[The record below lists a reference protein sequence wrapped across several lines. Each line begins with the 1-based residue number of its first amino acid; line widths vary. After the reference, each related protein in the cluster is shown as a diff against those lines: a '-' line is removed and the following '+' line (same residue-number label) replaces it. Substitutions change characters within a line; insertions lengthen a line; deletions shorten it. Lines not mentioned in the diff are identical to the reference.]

1 MLLRAGVER
10 LLLLVLWAARSV
22 FLLQGVAFG
31 LASVT
36 AFAVAS
42 TEMPAWLRATFVSSA
57 MISGTFFVA
66 GFLLTVERRWRVTR
80 SGGNRKPTWPWPL
93 PLGLSLLLL
102 PAAAVIAAS
111 DLPALWSTIGTQLEA
126 MGFWGGLT
134 KPDNSGMVM
143 LPLFLALFVPALVS
157 AAALYSVAFPL
168 AMLSLLVTRSPLFPT
183 LLAMGA
189 TCQATLVLNSW
200 LASGALVRVVSALA
214 AAMADGGDA
223 EVLRVS
229 GELEREAGIL
239 FRTALSLAVP
249 TLGVLAWFA
258 FLRPSNGAAAYFA
271 GDLSASQAEQSDA
284 IRAEPAAPRPWIPAA
299 AVAAQEVAR
308 RDIAKQR
315 SGPVALAQGLGLVA
329 LGTMM
334 LLFGVADS
342 LRTRAFYVGSQPAPG
357 VTLTAGPT
365 AIRASFGAALDAA
378 SSLSV
383 TRLVLD
389 PTSDNGSQDMDVTS
403 RLAAHDP
410 QRRTLEAMSSALPVG
425 LYRVS
430 WRALPAG
437 GGVSRHGSYSF
448 GVGVAVPADVTG
460 TAHSLQERD
469 SGSRGRRQAIF
480 GGVLLL
486 VLGALLP
493 WLSPRWQA

>member
-1 MLLRAGVER
+1 M
-10 LLLLVLWAARSV
+10 

-42 TEMPAWLRATFVSSA
+42 TGMPAWFRSTFVSSV

-66 GFLLTVERRWRVTR
+66 GFLLTVERRWRVTS
-80 SGGNRKPTWPWPL
+80 SGGNSKPTWPWPL
-93 PLGLSLLLL
+93 LLGLSLLLL

-111 DLPALWSTIGTQLEA
+111 DLPALWSNIGTQLEA
-126 MGFWGGLT
+126 MGFWEGLT
-134 KPDNSGMVM
+134 RPGNSGLVM
-143 LPLFLALFVPALVS
+143 LPLFLALFVPALVT

-214 AAMADGGDA
+214 TAMADGGDA

-229 GELEREAGIL
+229 GELEREAAIL
-239 FRTALSLAVP
+239 FRTGLALAVP
-249 TLGVLAWFA
+249 MLGVLAWFA
-258 FLRPSNGAAAYFA
+258 FLRPSGGAAAYFA
-271 GDLSASQAEQSDA
+271 GDLGAAQAEQSDA
-284 IRAEPAAPRPWIPAA
+284 ILAEPAAPGPWNPVV
-299 AVAAQEVAR
+299 AVAARQHVAR
-308 RDIAKQR
+308 QDVANHR
-315 SGPVALAQGLGLVA
+315 SGPGALAQLARLGLAA
-329 LGTMM
+329 LGALM
-334 LLFGVADS
+334 LLFGAADR
-342 LRTRAFYVGSQPAPG
+342 LRTRAFYVESQPAPG
-357 VTLTAGPT
+357 ATLTAGPT
-365 AIRASFGAALDAA
+365 AVRATFGAALDPA

-389 PTSDNGSQDMDVTS
+389 PTSGNGPQDMDVTS
-403 RLAAHDP
+403 RLAPHDP
-410 QRRTLEAMSSALPVG
+410 RRRTLEAVSSALPVG

-448 GVGVAVPADVTG
+448 GVGVSVPADVTG

-493 WLSPRWQA
+493 RLSPRWSAYP